1 MLTSFEEVF
10 NSFKNKIIDY
20 DFLDF
25 TEEEEYILLNESL
38 KSALVKF
45 KAKRRNIKADYD
57 LRVFNRELEQE
68 EVESLSYWLV
78 YEWCLK
84 KVNDVEIMRY
94 SLSTSQFKGF
104 SKKHHLDGLINN
116 KNNAEYDAMYYM
128 NNMDSENLKI
138 ELSKKYEL

>member
-25 TEEEEYILLNESL
+25 TEEEEYIILNESL

-45 KAKRRNIKADYD
+45 KAKRRNIEADYD
-57 LRVFNRELEQE
+57 LHTFNRELEQE
-68 EVESLSYWLV
+68 EIESLSYWLV

-104 SKKHHLDGLINN
+104 SKKNHLDGLINN

-138 ELSKKYEL
+138 ELSKKI

>member
-84 KVNDVEIMRY
+84 KVNDVEIVRY

-104 SKKHHLDGLINN
+104 SKKNHLDGLINN